1 MWIIFKV
8 HILAWEIPWIEE
20 ADVLQSMECQ
30 RVSRN
35 LATKQQQDF

>member
-20 ADVLQSMECQ
+20 ADVLQSMESQ
-30 RVSRN
+30 RVSHN